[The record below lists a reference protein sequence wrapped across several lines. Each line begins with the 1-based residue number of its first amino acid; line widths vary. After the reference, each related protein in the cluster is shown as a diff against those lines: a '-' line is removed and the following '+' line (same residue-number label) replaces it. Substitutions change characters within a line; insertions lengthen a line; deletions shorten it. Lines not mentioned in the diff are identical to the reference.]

1 MPNHVTNI
9 LRFEGDEEQIKA
21 LKEKIKG
28 EPFDDGTPCLID
40 FSNIIPFPKELEGTR
55 SPAQIVSQEEY
66 DEWMRKYNAGELNE
80 WEKDSKPLTQELSEE
95 LIRKYRANNWYDWKI
110 ANWDTK
116 WGAYSQD
123 IMEDG
128 AITFQTAWSTPT
140 KVLKR
145 LSELF
150 PEVTITLEYADEDFG
165 HNCGVVEFNDG
176 CADYIESEGYEL
188 ANRIL
193 NQIDGENA
201 LEYFTY
207 QDEDC
212 LDNDYSMFIL
222 EVMFEQFVEPDFAEL
237 KELSEAHLE
246 AILNHVKSLE
256 REDLKDYENKL
267 HEVLDNKITSFTFP
281 EGEIQQ

>member
-9 LRFEGDEEQIKA
+9 LKFEGDEEQIKA

-40 FSNIIPFPKELEGTR
+40 FSNIIPFPKELNGTR
-55 SPAQIVSQEEY
+55 SPAKIISQDEY
-66 DEWMRKYNAGELNE
+66 NEWMKKYNAGEIND
-80 WEKDSKPLTQELSEE
+80 WERESKPLTQELSKE
-95 LIRKYRANNWYDWKI
+95 LIKKYGANNWYDWKLT
-110 ANWDTK
+110 NWGTK
-116 WGAYSQD
+116 WGAYSQSETD
-123 IMEDG
+123 DELIV
-128 AITFQTAWSTPT
+128 FQTAWSTAYPVMI
-140 KVLKR
+140 K
-145 LSELF
+145 LSEMF

-165 HNCGVVEFNDG
+165 HNCGVIEFKDG
-176 CADYIESEGYEL
+176 CSEEIEGESYEL

-193 NQIDGENA
+193 EQVYGENA
-201 LEYFTY
+201 LECFTY

-222 EVMFEQFVEPDFAEL
+222 GVMFDQFVEPDFSEL

-246 AILNHVKSLE
+246 AIINHVKSLE

>member
-1 MPNHVTNI
+1 
-9 LRFEGDEEQIKA
+9 
-21 LKEKIKG
+21 
-28 EPFDDGTPCLID
+28 
-40 FSNIIPFPKELEGTR
+40 
-55 SPAQIVSQEEY
+55 
-66 DEWMRKYNAGELNE
+66 
-80 WEKDSKPLTQELSEE
+80 
-95 LIRKYRANNWYDWKI
+95 
-110 ANWDTK
+110 
-116 WGAYSQD
+116 
-123 IMEDG
+123 
-128 AITFQTAWSTPT
+128 
-140 KVLKR
+140 
-145 LSELF
+145 
-150 PEVTITLEYADEDFG
+150 
-165 HNCGVVEFNDG
+165 
-176 CADYIESEGYEL
+176 L

-222 EVMFEQFVEPDFAEL
+222 GVMFDQFVEPDFSEL
-237 KELSEAHLE
+237 KDLSEAHLE